1 MTIIK
6 DIRIFKSYIENVDG
20 NSHPTGLSDK
30 EINIAVHR
38 IVMKLREKNFSL
50 GDFHHLYINFTTCF
64 VENGIAPS
72 KRSKD
77 RYSPWFRYYD
87 VMVNQDLFEILG
99 TPQSTQAIF
108 ELLEKVLQDCFSTG
122 QFTKEDI
129 HLCVLEA
136 ITQGE
141 SMLMKFKEKR
151 TSNNNAVI
159 YLRYLNNGHYF
170 PLLRVFDM
178 EDNLLLEEDLPETNN
193 LDAFGDILL
202 SRKKITIKPKKNIFV
217 KELEPI
223 SFEL

>member
-6 DIRIFKSYIENVDG
+6 DIRIFKSNVENVDG
-20 NSHPTGLSDK
+20 NSHPTGILDK

-64 VENGIAPS
+64 VENGIALS

-87 VMVNQDLFEILG
+87 VMINQDLFDILG

-108 ELLEKVLQDCFSTG
+108 GLLEKVLQDFFSTE
-122 QFTKEDI
+122 QFTKEAI

-141 SMLMKFKEKR
+141 NMLMKFKEKR
-151 TSNNNAVI
+151 TSNNRAVI

-178 EDNLLLEEDLPETNN
+178 EDNLLLEEDLPETDN
-193 LDAFGDILL
+193 LGSFGDILL
-202 SRKKITIKPKKNIFV
+202 SRKKITIKPRKNVFA
-217 KELEPI
+217 KGFEPI

>member
-1 MTIIK
+1 MAIIK

-20 NSHPTGLSDK
+20 NSLPTGFSDK

-50 GDFHHLYINFTTCF
+50 GDFDHLYINFTTCF
-64 VENGIAPS
+64 VENEIALS

-77 RYSPWFRYYD
+77 RYFPRFRYYD
-87 VMVNQDLFEILG
+87 VMINQDLFDILG
-99 TPQSTQAIF
+99 TPQSAQAIF
-108 ELLEKVLQDCFSTG
+108 ELLEKVLQDCFSTE
-122 QFTKEDI
+122 QFTKEAI

-141 SMLMKFKEKR
+141 NMLIKFKEKR

-170 PLLRVFDM
+170 PLLRVLDM
-178 EDNLLLEEDLPETNN
+178 EDNLLLEEDLPETND

-202 SRKKITIKPKKNIFV
+202 SRKKITIKPRKNIFA